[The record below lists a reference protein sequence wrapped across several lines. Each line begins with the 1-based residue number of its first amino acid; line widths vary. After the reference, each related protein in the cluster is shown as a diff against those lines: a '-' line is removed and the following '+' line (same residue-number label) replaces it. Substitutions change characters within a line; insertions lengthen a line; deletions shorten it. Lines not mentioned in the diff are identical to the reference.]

1 MGMTPRTSRVL
12 IAALAATL
20 VVGAMGCGLINKAQ
34 QVVGAA
40 KILSD
45 FSQRLE
51 NGEKLTY
58 TATYN
63 VEGGDQV
70 TLAQQPPN
78 SAYMGKTGRFIFTP
92 TAMYLCD
99 TEDGVLTC
107 QKSTPTGTSVDAGDA
122 GLVAGVAGDA
132 FVSPALAL
140 GLIAAAVLVP
150 GAKVS
155 ESNKTIAGQSSRC
168 ATASNLDAAASPGDT
183 SAPRDFTVCVTDG
196 GALASFTG
204 TDTSGQKL
212 GMTMASYSTT
222 VDAKSFQP
230 PAGAKIVDVDQIET
244 PPSN

>member
-1 MGMTPRTSRVL
+1 VL
-12 IAALAATL
+12 IAVLAVT
-20 VVGAMGCGLINKAQ
+20 VVAGAMGCGLIGKAQ

-45 FSQRLE
+45 FGDRLE
-51 NGEKLTY
+51 KGEKLTY

-63 VEGGDQV
+63 VEGGDPV
-70 TLAQQPPN
+70 TLTQQPPN
-78 SAYMGKTGRFIFTP
+78 SAYVGKTGRFIFTSS
-92 TAMYLCD
+92 AMYLCD
-99 TEDGVLTC
+99 TENAALTC
-107 QKSTPTGTSVDAGDA
+107 QKSTPTGTAVDSADS
-122 GLVAGVAGDA
+122 GLVSGVAGDA

-155 ESNKTIAGQSSRC
+155 ESNKIIAGQSAKC

-204 TDTSGQKL
+204 TDSSGKKL
-212 GMTMASYSTT
+212 GMTMTAYSTS
-222 VDAKSFQP
+222 VDANSFKP
-230 PAGAKIVDVDQIET
+230 PVGAKIVEVTQIEVQ
-244 PPSN
+244 PSN

>member
-1 MGMTPRTSRVL
+1 VL
-12 IAALAATL
+12 IAALATM
-20 VVGAMGCGLINKAQ
+20 VVGAMGCGLIGKAQ
-34 QVVGAA
+34 QVVGTA

-45 FSQRLE
+45 FADRLE
-51 NGEKLTY
+51 KGEKLTY

-63 VEGGDQV
+63 VAGGDQV
-70 TLAQQPPN
+70 TLTQQPPN
-78 SAYMGKTGRFIFTP
+78 SAYIGKSARFIFTS

-107 QKSTPTGTSVDAGDA
+107 QKSTPTGDSVDAGDA

-183 SAPRDFTVCVTDG
+183 SAPRDFTVCITDG

-212 GMTMASYSTT
+212 GMVMTTYSSTA
-222 VDAKSFQP
+222 DPKSFQP

>member
-1 MGMTPRTSRVL
+1 VL
-12 IAALAATL
+12 IAALAVTL
-20 VVGAMGCGLINKAQ
+20 AVGAMGCGLISKAK
-34 QVVGAA
+34 QVVGTA

-45 FSQRLE
+45 FGDRLQ

-58 TATYN
+58 TATYD
-63 VEGGDQV
+63 VVDGDPV
-70 TLAQQPPN
+70 TLTQQPPN
-78 SAYMGKTGRFIFTP
+78 SAYIGKSGRFIFTP

-99 TEDGVLTC
+99 IEDKVLTC
-107 QKSTPTGTSVDAGDA
+107 QKSTPTGTTVDASDS

-140 GLIAAAVLVP
+140 GLIAAAILVP
-150 GAKVS
+150 GARVS

-183 SAPRDFTVCVTDG
+183 SAPRDFTVCITDG

-204 TDTSGQKL
+204 TDTSGKKL
-212 GMTMASYSTT
+212 GMVMTSYSTT

-230 PAGAKIVDVDQIET
+230 PAGAKIVDVDQIQT

>member
-1 MGMTPRTSRVL
+1 MGMTSRTSRVF
-12 IAALAATL
+12 IAALATTL

-34 QVVGAA
+34 QVVGTA

-45 FSQRLE
+45 FGDRLQ

-58 TATYN
+58 TATYD
-63 VEGGDQV
+63 VVDGTPV
-70 TLAQQPPN
+70 TLTQQPPN
-78 SAYMGKTGRFIFTP
+78 SAYVGKSGRFIFTP

-99 TEDGVLTC
+99 TENGVLTC
-107 QKSTPTGTSVDAGDA
+107 QKSTPSGTSVDASDA
-122 GLVAGVAGDA
+122 GLVSGVAGDA

-140 GLIAAAVLVP
+140 GLIASAILVP

-204 TDTSGQKL
+204 TDTSGKKL
-212 GMTMASYSTT
+212 GMTMTSYSTT
-222 VDAKSFQP
+222 VDTKSFQP
-230 PAGAKIVDVDQIET
+230 PSGAKIVDVDQIE
-244 PPSN
+244 PSPSN